1 MELTVKKFSE
11 LTVYELFEIY
21 KLRSAVFVVEQ
32 KCIYQDI
39 DDADK
44 NAYHVFLKDGD
55 GIQAYLRVL
64 SAEHSGH
71 GEAMLGRII
80 AAKRGCGLGKRIVSE
95 GIKVA
100 REKFGDG
107 KIIVAAQSYAK
118 GFYEKSGFVKSSD
131 EFIEDGIPHI
141 MMTLEN
147 K

>member
-11 LTVYELFEIY
+11 LTVFELFEIY

-44 NAYHVFLKDGD
+44 MAYHVFLKDGD

-71 GEAMLGRII
+71 GHVMIGRVI
-80 AAKRGCGLGKRIVSE
+80 AAKRGCGLGRRIVAE
-95 GIKVA
+95 GIIVA
-100 REKFGDG
+100 REKFGG
-107 KIIVAAQSYAK
+107 EKIIVAAQTYAK
-118 GFYEKSGFVKSSD
+118 GFYERSGFVRSSD
-131 EFIEDGIPHI
+131 EFVEDGIPHV
-141 MMTLEN
+141 MMTLDN